1 MSFSLPF
8 AKVVQREG
16 SALREFS
23 ADAFLALPLHDRIA
37 AILSGSLTF
46 MADDDAVIDQSEALR
61 AISARQRRT

>member
-16 SALREFS
+16 SALREF
-23 ADAFLALPLHDRIA
+23 AFLALPLHDRIA

-61 AISARQRRT
+61 AISARQRRTTST